1 VKYSPF
7 IVVLSAPSGAGKTT
21 IAQRLVKRRKDVA
34 FSVSA
39 TTRTPRPGEKN
50 GKDYHFLSHA
60 QFEELRTKDA
70 FLECARYA
78 GEWYGTLRSEVKRI
92 HGLGRHVLLDIEIQ
106 GARQVREAYPA
117 PRSIGIFVL
126 PPTPTVLLQRLKRR
140 KSESLE
146 SLRNRVET
154 ATTELREAT
163 SFDYVVINDEL
174 SVAVAEIEQ
183 IIDAESLRTVRNVDL
198 SAQLQRM
205 STHLQRQVEIL
216 QFKMSKKV
224 KVP

>member
-1 VKYSPF
+1 MKYSPF
-7 IVVLSAPSGAGKTT
+7 VVVLSAPSGAGKTT
-21 IAQRLVKRRKDVA
+21 IAHRLVKRRRDVA

-39 TTRTPRPGEKN
+39 TTRKPRPGERN
-50 GKDYHFLSHA
+50 GKDYHFLSVA
-60 QFEELRTKDA
+60 QFEELKNRDE

-92 HGLGRHVLLDIEIQ
+92 HDLGRHVLLDIEIQ
-106 GARQVREAYPA
+106 GARQVRQAYPA
-117 PRSIGIFVL
+117 PQSIGIFVL
-126 PPTPTVLLQRLKRR
+126 PPTPTALLQRLKRR

-146 SLRNRVET
+146 SLRNRVEM

-174 SVAVAEIEQ
+174 SVAVREVEQ
-183 IIDAESLRTVRNVDL
+183 IIDAETLRTVRNVDL

-216 QFKMSKKV
+216 QFKMSKKA
-224 KVP
+224 KAP

>member
-21 IAQRLVKRRKDVA
+21 IAQRLVKRRRDVA

-60 QFEELRTKDA
+60 QFEERRKQDA

-92 HGLGRHVLLDIEIQ
+92 HDLGRHVLLDIEIQ

-117 PRSIGIFVL
+117 PQSIGIFVL

-146 SLRNRVET
+146 SLRTRVET
-154 ATTELREAT
+154 ATMELREAT

-174 SVAVAEIEQ
+174 RVAVAEIEQ